1 MKDLGLMKRILL
13 QKDPTYTQEELDGM
27 TADQLLNA
35 YNDLMATYCHDPE
48 DRAWRMENCV
58 ANNL

>member
-1 MKDLGLMKRILL
+1 MKDTAQMKSTLL
-13 QKDPTYTQEELDGM
+13 AKDPTYTQEELDGM
-27 TADQLLNA
+27 TPDQLLNA
-35 YNDLMATYCHDPE
+35 YKDLMATYRHDPE